1 MDGFNAH
8 PSVEHGRKVYR
19 AATKGNWRIIDRSF
33 NNEPRLPKFPYFTIR
48 RHNSPPD
55 CAMPSSETL
64 VKILDVATEDALS
77 ATSDEG
83 NTILHEA
90 AIAGNIEMVRTSKTW
105 SQFETIDVFAH
116 LAVEPE
122 MMGRR
127 SEGCLRRNDGATIV
141 HAAMAFKSGTIYYP
155 TNIGVS
161 TSIIMETIGKVIYTI
176 PETPFFAPLRRC
188 TNGLKSGIGLIYQ
201 GKLAKQLVQS
211 DSKHSYEYDGKNP
224 YKKHNSTNVLVDGES
239 KENGVESPLI
249 LATKKDIVELVRQI
263 LKVFPEAIEFL
274 DKDGKSILHLAA
286 EYRAEKV
293 FKMLRSMGAPA
304 SIMVLGI
311 DNQGNSVLHLAPKL
325 QCYRPPHIRWSSKHM
340 QWDCG
345 SSVKHVCP
353 PCIISHKNM
362 DDQTAQEL
370 FTVTH
375 KSLLKE
381 GNQPNGLPTFLS
393 EPSFR
398 HFMDYLERSL
408 FASSLSLAFFT
419 SILTTRCEEEDFY
432 FMLSVKYIVD
442 STSLWVST
450 IGGVAI
456 FSYSYIHV
464 TDGIYPNAHLI
475 GKISFF
481 ISMSAQIF
489 IYIDSLLSTIMYCVF
504 ILIEDLGNKK
514 GF

>member
-90 AIAGNIEMVRTSKTW
+90 AIAGNIEMT
-105 SQFETIDVFAH
+105 
-116 LAVEPE
+116 
-122 MMGRR
+122 
-127 SEGCLRRNDGATIV
+127 
-141 HAAMAFKSGTIYYP
+141 
-155 TNIGVS
+155 
-161 TSIIMETIGKVIYTI
+161 
-176 PETPFFAPLRRC
+176 
-188 TNGLKSGIGLIYQ
+188 

-211 DSKHSYEYDGKNP
+211 DSKHSYEYEGKNP

-311 DNQGNSVLHLAPKL
+311 DNQGNS
-325 QCYRPPHIRWSSKHM
+325 
-340 QWDCG
+340 
-345 SSVKHVCP
+345 SVKHVCP

-381 GNQPNGLPTFLS
+381 GENWLKDGAKSCIIVSTLIATILYATCFTVPRGNQPNGLPTFLY

-432 FMLSVKYIVD
+432 FMLCQEEAASASGLMRNLETD
-442 STSLWVST
+442 LNFT
-450 IGGVAI
+450 IKDL
-456 FSYSYIHV
+456 FSYKTGFY
-464 TDGIYPNAHLI
+464 HLCF
-475 GKISFF
+475 GFTGF
-481 ISMSAQIF
+481 IE
-489 IYIDSLLSTIMYCVF
+489 CVMPV
-504 ILIEDLGNKK
+504 DD
-514 GF
+514 

>member
-90 AIAGNIEMVRTSKTW
+90 AIAGNIEM
-105 SQFETIDVFAH
+105 DVFAH

-141 HAAMAFKSGTIYYP
+141 HAAMVGEFYDISVGKGASPLHIVATSQKAFKSGTIYYP

-161 TSIIMETIGKVIYTI
+161 TSIIMETIGKVIYT
-176 PETPFFAPLRRC
+176 R
-188 TNGLKSGIGLIYQ
+188 
-201 GKLAKQLVQS
+201 KLAKQLVQS
-211 DSKHSYEYDGKNP
+211 DSKHSYEYEGKNP

-311 DNQGNSVLHLAPKL
+311 DNQGNS
-325 QCYRPPHIRWSSKHM
+325 
-340 QWDCG
+340 
-345 SSVKHVCP
+345 SVKHVCP

-381 GNQPNGLPTFLS
+381 GENWLKDGAKSCIIVSTLIATILYATCFTVPRGNQPNGLPTFLY

-432 FMLSVKYIVD
+432 FMLCQEEAASASGLMRNLETD
-442 STSLWVST
+442 LNFT
-450 IGGVAI
+450 IKDL
-456 FSYSYIHV
+456 FSYKTGFY
-464 TDGIYPNAHLI
+464 HLCF
-475 GKISFF
+475 GFTGF
-481 ISMSAQIF
+481 IE
-489 IYIDSLLSTIMYCVF
+489 CVMPV
-504 ILIEDLGNKK
+504 DD
-514 GF
+514 